1 MKILIVEDDPVSRK
15 ILKKNLQNTG
25 CELLTA
31 ENGIKAWDIIS
42 KDQDIRLVLTGW
54 MMPGM
59 SGLELCKKIRET
71 NFPKYVYIIL
81 LTAKS
86 QKEDIIEGL
95 KIGADDY
102 MTKPFEF
109 DELQVRINTGIRFI
123 QLNSKLREAN
133 EIMRKNLESGR
144 TVQQSLLPREIP
156 DLPTIEFAA
165 RFYPSLYVSGDIY
178 NVFRLDEKH
187 FGFYNIDVSGHGVP
201 AALFSV
207 GISQRLNNDLYP
219 HALLKIPLGNTPHYQ
234 INSPERV
241 ARLLD
246 EDDMLGKYDKYFTM
260 VYAIINIESF
270 KVDFYRAGH
279 NLPLL
284 IHPDGSSEYIDGGGP
299 PIGLGLPH
307 KEQKNQTL
315 DLSPGNQFIIFSD
328 GINEAGSQKQDS
340 VYGLKRVKTVLSKY
354 SQDSLGA
361 SFDRLIED
369 VKDFQGSEEFT
380 DDISIIGFKLKEAG
394 KGAK

>member
-1 MKILIVEDDPVSRK
+1 MKILIVEDDSVSRK
-15 ILKKNLQNTG
+15 ILEKNLKNTG
-25 CELLTA
+25 CKLLTA
-31 ENGIKAWDIIS
+31 ENGIKAWDIIRQE
-42 KDQDIRLVLTGW
+42 KDIRLVLAEW
-54 MMPGM
+54 MMPGIT
-59 SGLELCKKIRET
+59 GLELCKKIREA
-71 NFPKYVYIIL
+71 NFPKYIYIIL
-81 LTAKS
+81 LTSKS
-86 QKEDIIEGL
+86 QKKDIIKGL

-102 MTKPFEF
+102 MKEPFEF
-109 DELQVRINTGIRFI
+109 NDLQVRINAGIRVI

-144 TVQQSLLPREIP
+144 TVQQSLLPREMP
-156 DLPTIEFAA
+156 NLPSIEFAA

-178 NVFRLDEKH
+178 NIFRLDERH

-219 HALLKIPLGNTPHYQ
+219 HALIKIPLGNAPHYQ

-260 VYAIINIESF
+260 IYAIINIESF
-270 KVDFYRAGH
+270 KLDFYRAGH

-284 IHPDGSSEYIDGGGP
+284 IHPDGSSEYITGGGP
-299 PIGLGLPH
+299 PLGLGLPH
-307 KEQKNQTL
+307 EEQKNQTL
-315 DLSPGNQFIIFSD
+315 DLSPGDQFIIFSD
-328 GINEAGSQKQDS
+328 GINEATSQKQDS
-340 VYGLKRVKTVLSKY
+340 VYGLKRIKTVLSKY
-354 SQDSLGA
+354 SQGSLGA

-369 VKDFQGSEEFT
+369 VKDFLGNEEFT

-394 KGAK
+394 KGSK

>member
-15 ILKKNLQNTG
+15 ILEKNLQNTG

-31 ENGIKAWDIIS
+31 ENGIKAWDIILQE
-42 KDQDIRLVLTGW
+42 KDIRLVLAGW
-54 MMPGM
+54 IMPGM
-59 SGLELCKKIRET
+59 TGLELCKKIREA
-71 NFPKYVYIIL
+71 NFPKYIYIIL

-109 DELQVRINTGIRFI
+109 DELQVRINAGIRII
-123 QLNSKLREAN
+123 QLNSKLRETN
-133 EIMRKNLESGR
+133 EVMRNNLESGR
-144 TVQQSLLPREIP
+144 TVQQNLLPRELP

-207 GISQRLNNDLYP
+207 GISQRLNKDIYP
-219 HALLKIPLGNTPHYQ
+219 HALLKIPLGNAPHYQ

-246 EDDMLGKYDKYFTM
+246 DDDMLGKYGKYFTM

-284 IHPDGSSEYIDGGGP
+284 IHPDGSSEYIP
-299 PIGLGLPH
+299 
-307 KEQKNQTL
+307 
-315 DLSPGNQFIIFSD
+315 
-328 GINEAGSQKQDS
+328 
-340 VYGLKRVKTVLSKY
+340 
-354 SQDSLGA
+354 
-361 SFDRLIED
+361 
-369 VKDFQGSEEFT
+369 
-380 DDISIIGFKLKEAG
+380 
-394 KGAK
+394 

>member
-299 PIGLGLPH
+299 PLGLGLPH

-328 GINEAGSQKQDS
+328 GINEAVSQKQDS
-340 VYGLKRVKTVLSKY
+340 VYGFKRVKTVLSKY

-369 VKDFQGSEEFT
+369 VKEFQGSEEFT

>member
-307 KEQKNQTL
+307 EEQKNQTL

-328 GINEAGSQKQDS
+328 GINEAVSQKQDS
-340 VYGLKRVKTVLSKY
+340 VYGFKRVKTVLSKY

-369 VKDFQGSEEFT
+369 VKEFQGSEEFT

>member
-328 GINEAGSQKQDS
+328 GINEAVSQKQDS

-369 VKDFQGSEEFT
+369 VKEFQGSEEFT

>member
-178 NVFRLDEKH
+178 NIFRLDEKH

-307 KEQKNQTL
+307 EEQKNQTL

-354 SQDSLGA
+354 SQDSLGT

>member
-42 KDQDIRLVLTGW
+42 KDQDIRLVLTDW

-144 TVQQSLLPREIP
+144 AVQQSLFPREIP

-178 NVFRLDEKH
+178 NIFRLDEKH

-219 HALLKIPLGNTPHYQ
+219 HALLKIPRGNAPHYQ

-354 SQDSLGA
+354 SQDSLGT

>member
-307 KEQKNQTL
+307 EEQKNQTL

-354 SQDSLGA
+354 SQDSLGT

-369 VKDFQGSEEFT
+369 VKEFQGSEEFT

>member
-42 KDQDIRLVLTGW
+42 KDQDIRLVLTDW

-144 TVQQSLLPREIP
+144 AVQQSLFPREIP

-219 HALLKIPLGNTPHYQ
+219 HALLKIPRGNAPHYQ

-354 SQDSLGA
+354 SQDSLGT

>member
-25 CELLTA
+25 CELLTT

-42 KDQDIRLVLTGW
+42 KDQDIRLVLANWT
-54 MMPGM
+54 MPGM
-59 SGLELCKKIRET
+59 TGLELCKKIRET

-86 QKEDIIEGL
+86 QKEDIIKGL

-109 DELQVRINTGIRFI
+109 NELQVRINTGIRVI

-133 EIMRKNLESGR
+133 ELMRKNLESGR
-144 TVQQSLLPREIP
+144 IVQQSLLPREIP

-219 HALLKIPLGNTPHYQ
+219 HALLKIPLGNAPHYQ

-299 PIGLGLPH
+299 PLGLGLPH
-307 KEQKNQTL
+307 EEQKKQTL
-315 DLSPGNQFIIFSD
+315 DLSPGDQFIIFSD

-369 VKDFQGSEEFT
+369 VKDFQCSEEFT

>member
-109 DELQVRINTGIRFI
+109 DELQVRINTGIRFV

-328 GINEAGSQKQDS
+328 GINEAVSQKQDS
-340 VYGLKRVKTVLSKY
+340 VYGFKRVKTVLSKY

-369 VKDFQGSEEFT
+369 VKEFQGSEEFT

>member
-299 PIGLGLPH
+299 PLGLGLPH

-354 SQDSLGA
+354 SQDSLGT

>member
-54 MMPGM
+54 MMPGI

-109 DELQVRINTGIRFI
+109 DELQVRINTGIRFV

-307 KEQKNQTL
+307 EEQKNQIL
-315 DLSPGNQFIIFSD
+315 DLSPGDQFIIFSD

-354 SQDSLGA
+354 SQDSLGT

>member
-207 GISQRLNNDLYP
+207 GISQRLNNDLY
-219 HALLKIPLGNTPHYQ
+219 HQ
-234 INSPERV
+234 
-241 ARLLD
+241 
-246 EDDMLGKYDKYFTM
+246 
-260 VYAIINIESF
+260 
-270 KVDFYRAGH
+270 
-279 NLPLL
+279 
-284 IHPDGSSEYIDGGGP
+284 
-299 PIGLGLPH
+299 
-307 KEQKNQTL
+307 
-315 DLSPGNQFIIFSD
+315 
-328 GINEAGSQKQDS
+328 
-340 VYGLKRVKTVLSKY
+340 
-354 SQDSLGA
+354 
-361 SFDRLIED
+361 
-369 VKDFQGSEEFT
+369 
-380 DDISIIGFKLKEAG
+380 
-394 KGAK
+394 